1 MTKTYLLVNL
11 NLFDGE
17 GAGEGA
23 TGEMDSAPAAGEQTG
38 EIEGNA
44 AGSDEAP
51 EVTEEDR
58 IKAYKDFV
66 NSKENKGIHTNEIQK
81 IIDRRFA
88 KYKNLEAEVDSYRQM
103 MGVLS
108 ERYGADNPEGIMK
121 AIENDDNYWS
131 EKAYEAGMDVEH
143 YKELQTLKRTNRE
156 MREAQEAQRRHEE
169 GMRRLAEW
177 REQEAKM
184 KEIYP
189 DFDADAEAEINPDFK
204 DMLRLGIP
212 MQKAYEVSHFDE
224 IKESLVQ
231 TSAQRTAKAVTDNI
245 RAKGNRPVENGTSS
259 QGAIS
264 VKSNVENLT
273 KKEIDDLLKRAER
286 GEYISF

>member
-17 GAGEGA
+17 GAGDGA
-23 TGEMDSAPAAGEQTG
+23 TGDVGNAPAAGEQTG
-38 EIEGNA
+38 DVEGNA
-44 AGSDEAP
+44 AGSE
-51 EVTEEDR
+51 ETVVTEEDR

-66 NSKENKGIHTNEIQK
+66 NSKENKEIHTKEIQK
-81 IIDRRFA
+81 IFDRRFA

-121 AIENDDNYWS
+121 AIENDDNYWQ
-131 EKAYEAGMDVEH
+131 EKAYEAGMDVNT
-143 YKELQTLKRTNRE
+143 YKDLQQTKRQNRE
-156 MREAQEAQRRHEE
+156 LKAAQEEMRRHEE

-177 REQEAKM
+177 REEEKKI

-204 DMLRLGIP
+204 DMLRLGVP

-224 IKESLVQ
+224 IKDSLIQ
-231 TSAQRTAKAVTDNI
+231 QSAQRTAKAVTDNI

-259 QGAIS
+259 QSAIT
-264 VKSNVENLT
+264 VKNNVANMT
-273 KKEIDDLLKRAER
+273 GKEIDELIKRAER
-286 GEYISF
+286 GEIISL

>member
-1 MTKTYLLVNL
+1 MTKSYLLVNL

-17 GAGEGA
+17 GAGDGA
-23 TGEMDSAPAAGEQTG
+23 TGDADSAPAAGEQTG
-38 EIEGNA
+38 DVEGNA
-44 AGSDEAP
+44 AGSDET

-66 NSKENKGIHTNEIQK
+66 NSKEYKGIHTKEIQK
-81 IIDRRFA
+81 IFDRRFA
-88 KYKNLEAEVDSYRQM
+88 KHKNLEAEVDSYRQM

-121 AIENDDNYWS
+121 AIENDDNYWQ
-131 EKAYEAGMDVEH
+131 EKAYEAGMDVNT
-143 YKELQTLKRTNRE
+143 YKDLQQTKRQNRE
-156 MREAQEAQRRHEE
+156 LKAAQEE
-169 GMRRLAEW
+169 MRRLAEW
-177 REQEAKM
+177 REEEKKI

-204 DMLRLGIP
+204 DMLRLGVP

-224 IKESLVQ
+224 IKDSLIQ
-231 TSAQRTAKAVTDNI
+231 QSAQRTAKAVTDNI

-259 QGAIS
+259 QSAIT
-264 VKSNVENLT
+264 VKNNVANMT
-273 KKEIDDLLKRAER
+273 GKEIDELIKRAER
-286 GEYISF
+286 GEIISF

>member
-1 MTKTYLLVNL
+1 MTKNYLMVNL

-17 GAGEGA
+17 GAGDGA
-23 TGEMDSAPAAGEQTG
+23 TGDSGSALAAGEQTG
-38 EIEGNA
+38 EVEGNA
-44 AGSDEAP
+44 AGSE
-51 EVTEEDR
+51 EETQVTTEDR
-58 IKAYKDFV
+58 AKAYKDFV
-66 NSKENKGIHTNEIQK
+66 NSKDYKDIHTKEIQK

-88 KYKNLEAEVDSYRQM
+88 QSKNLEAEVESYRKM

-121 AIENDDNYWS
+121 AIENDDSFWQ
-131 EKAYEAGMDVEH
+131 EKAYEAGMDVDH
-143 YKELQTLKRTNRE
+143 YKEMQSLKRKNAELRE
-156 MREAQEAQRRHEE
+156 MQEAQRRHEE
-169 GMRRLAEW
+169 GMRKLAQW
-177 REQEAKM
+177 REEEAKI

-189 DFDADAEAEINPDFK
+189 DFDADAEAEMNPDFK
-204 DMLRLGIP
+204 DMLRLGVP

-224 IKESLVQ
+224 IKENLAQV
-231 TSAQRTAKAVTDNI
+231 SAQRTAKAVTDNI

-273 KKEIDDLLKRAER
+273 NKEIDELIKRAER
-286 GEYISF
+286 GEIISL